1 VIANLNRAAEK
12 LGGTESER
20 MQTLMRIRASMA
32 ESSASSSRTTCPVSG
47 AGSGCSALG
56 ESGAGCGGDGG
67 SVCMAACWR
76 KTAI

>member
-32 ESSASSSRTTCPVSG
+32 NKRRAEGKMKSTPR
-47 AGSGCSALG
+47 LG
-56 ESGAGCGGDGG
+56 PEPTVEKAHNKGQNKQ
-67 SVCMAACWR
+67 R
-76 KTAI
+76 